1 MAGKTSSDA
10 RLAVAKTYK
19 LFING
24 KFPRTESGRYYKIPD
39 RNGGV
44 LANACLASRKDL
56 REAVVAARGCASGWQ
71 SVSAYLR
78 SQILY
83 RIAEMLEARR
93 ASFVEVRRA
102 LGDTP
107 RQAQRMI
114 ESAIEDVVYYAGW
127 CDKLT
132 QVFGAINPVAT
143 SHYNFSS
150 LEPVGVVGV
159 LAPAGGGLSGLVDVL
174 LPALVGGNSAVV
186 LADEDDPLTAIL
198 LAEVIHASDV
208 PAGVVNILTG
218 KYADIGPHMARHKD
232 VNAVVHALAGGD
244 VRTAFEREAAINI
257 KRVVAL
263 YDDRGAPP
271 ASPYRVLDTLET
283 KTTWHPVGT

>member
-1 MAGKTSSDA
+1 MAKTTDT
-10 RLAVAKTYK
+10 RLTVAKTYK

-24 KFPRTESGRYYKIPD
+24 KFPRTESGRYYKVAD
-39 RNGGV
+39 RKGGV

-56 REAVVAARGCASGWQ
+56 REAVVAARACAKAWQ
-71 SVSAYLR
+71 STNAYLR

-83 RIAEMLEARR
+83 RMAEMLEARR
-93 ASFVEVRRA
+93 ASFVDVRRA

-107 RQAQRMI
+107 QRAERAVDGAVDDI
-114 ESAIEDVVYYAGW
+114 VYYAGW

-150 LEPVGVVGV
+150 LEPVGVVGA
-159 LAPAGGGLSGLVDVL
+159 LAARGGGLTGLIDAL
-174 LPALVGGNSAVV
+174 LPALAGGNTVV
-186 LADEDDPLTAIL
+186 ALADTDDPLTAIL

-218 KYADIGPHMARHKD
+218 EYADVGPHMARHKD
-232 VNAVVHALAGGD
+232 VNAVVHALAAGE
-244 VRTAFEREAAINI
+244 VRTQFEREAAINI
-257 KRVVAL
+257 KRVVGPGDQRSNA
-263 YDDRGAPP
+263 A
-271 ASPYRVLDTLET
+271 ASPYRILATTET